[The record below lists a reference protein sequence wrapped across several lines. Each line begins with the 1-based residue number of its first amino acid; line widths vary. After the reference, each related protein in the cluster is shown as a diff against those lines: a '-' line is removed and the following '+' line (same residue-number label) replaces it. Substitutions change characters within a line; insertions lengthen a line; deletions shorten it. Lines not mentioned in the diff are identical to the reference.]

1 MSVAKKE
8 LRIKNLELESSRY
21 NGEKDSLFSTK
32 VFISGL
38 NFGVLGAFVNS
49 FLVVPFYGSFSLFFG
64 QVFVLICLVTRG
76 LNSAVIALAIS
87 GATIAFKLDNPFL
100 FVVLFA
106 EMFTVH
112 MLLKKGYFLLPS
124 SFIFWLSIGTPLT
137 LLFIAATSQFNADV
151 LTISGL
157 THTINGLLCSSVA
170 ALVYTFVPVNSKY
183 KRYHNAP
190 PKFSRV
196 IFSLCM
202 LTVTLPTLIIA
213 LVFTW
218 KTTNSK
224 EHEIS
229 ELLNNQAQ
237 LVSTAISGFL
247 SEQADTISFIALAL
261 SKNYETGYA
270 QSLLLDVT
278 RKERSFSSMLVSEP
292 NGRVIIAA
300 PLKYARQLQT
310 GAYYSLKGREYYQQ
324 VLKTQKSVVSEAL
337 SGKGFGSDPIL
348 AFISPVMRQ
357 QQLIG
362 LVQGAIQLDQTSVLS
377 WLSNDL
383 IDSALYVI
391 LDKQKRVVFASES
404 LELPILSNFDF
415 EPTQDR
421 IVESIPALSFRGQN
435 YIYQSSMIE
444 NEWEVFVLTKPSA
457 VTHVITDNFYI
468 LGASIL
474 LTLILFSLIAT
485 SLSKR
490 LTRPLTQLSKY
501 FSSNHQK
508 PIKIEEVN
516 VSRETV
522 KLTQQIMDSKKI
534 MLDFQHQ
541 LEHQVQEKTKQLQN
555 LNAQLYTLAQKDGL
569 TQILNRSGFDEL
581 ANASYRN
588 CIRNHI
594 KVSVALFDIDF
605 FKNINDTYGH
615 PVGDKCIKAVADMLT
630 QQCKRETDIIG
641 RYGGEEF
648 IVMLVGGQIEEHQ
661 ELIKMILTKI
671 EKMTIKADDA
681 SIKLTVSIGMSS
693 LKKNYNMPFQ
703 DIIKSADE
711 QLYKSK
717 RCGRNRLS
725 AYVQ

>member
-1 MSVAKKE
+1 MSAAKKE
-8 LRIKNLELESSRY
+8 LRIKNIELESTRCKS
-21 NGEKDSLFSTK
+21 EKDSLFSTR

-49 FLVVPFYGSFSLFFG
+49 FLVLPFYGSFSLFFG

-87 GATIAFKLDNPFL
+87 GATIALKLDNPFL
-100 FVVLFA
+100 FAVLLA

-137 LLFIAATSQFNADV
+137 LMFIAATSQFNADV

-157 THTINGLLCSSVA
+157 TQTINGLLCSSVA
-170 ALVYTFVPVNSKY
+170 ALVYTFIPVNSKY
-183 KRYHNAP
+183 RRYHQAP

-237 LVSTAISGFL
+237 LVSTAIDGFL
-247 SEQADTISFIALAL
+247 SEQSDTISFIALAL

-278 RKERSFSSMLVSEP
+278 RKERSFSSMLVAEP
-292 NGRVIIAA
+292 NGRVMIAA
-300 PLKYARQLQT
+300 PLKHARKLQM
-310 GAYYSLKGREYYQQ
+310 GAYHSLKGREYYQQ
-324 VLKTQKSVVSEAL
+324 VLHTQKSVVSEAL
-337 SGKGFGSDPIL
+337 SGKGFGNDPIL

-362 LVQGAIQLDQTSVLS
+362 FVQGAIQLDQTSVLS

-415 EPTQDR
+415 EPTKDR

-444 NEWEVFVLTKPSA
+444 NDWEVFVLTKPSA
-457 VTHVITDNFYI
+457 VTYVITDNFYI
-468 LGASIL
+468 LGTSIL

-648 IVMLVGGQIEEHQ
+648 IVMLAGGQVEEHQ

-693 LKKNYNMPFQ
+693 LKKNYNMPFK

>member
-1 MSVAKKE
+1 MSAAKKE
-8 LRIKNLELESSRY
+8 LRIKDFELESSRY
-21 NGEKDSLFSTK
+21 AGEKDSLFRTR
-32 VFISGL
+32 VLISGL

-49 FLVVPFYGSFSLFFG
+49 FLIIPFYGSFSLFFG
-64 QVFVLICLVTRG
+64 QIFVLICLVTRG
-76 LNSAVIALAIS
+76 LNAAVIALAIS

-100 FVVLFA
+100 FAVLLA

-124 SFIFWLSIGTPLT
+124 SFIFWLTIGTPLT

-157 THTINGLLCSSVA
+157 TQSINGLLCSSVA
-170 ALVYTFVPVNSKY
+170 ALIYTFIPTNSKY
-183 KRYHNAP
+183 RRYHTAP

-229 ELLNNQAQ
+229 ELLNNQAK
-237 LVSTAISGFL
+237 LVSTATNAFL

-270 QSLLLDVT
+270 QSLLLDLT
-278 RKERSFSSMLVSEP
+278 RKESSFSSMLVAEP
-292 NGRVIIAA
+292 DGRVIIAA
-300 PLKYARQLQT
+300 PLEHARKLQMGT
-310 GAYYSLKGREYYQQ
+310 YYSLKGREYYQQ
-324 VLKTQKSVVSEAL
+324 AVFTQQSVISEAL

-348 AFISPVMRQ
+348 AFISPIIRQ
-357 QQLIG
+357 KQTIG
-362 LVQGAIQLDQTSVLS
+362 MVQGAIQLDRTSVLS

-383 IDSALYVI
+383 IDNALYVI

-404 LELPILSNFDF
+404 LDLPILSNFDF

-435 YIYQSSMIE
+435 YIFQSSMIE
-444 NEWEVFVLTKPSA
+444 NDWEVFVLTKPNA

-468 LGASIL
+468 LGLSIL
-474 LTLILFSLIAT
+474 LTLILFSFIAT

-490 LTRPLTQLSKY
+490 LTKPLTQLSKY

-508 PIKIEEVN
+508 PIRIEEVN
-516 VSRETV
+516 VSSETV

-594 KVSVALFDIDF
+594 KVSIALLDIDF

-630 QQCKRETDIIG
+630 QQCKRETDVIG

>member
-1 MSVAKKE
+1 MSIAKKE
-8 LRIKNLELESSRY
+8 LRIKNLELESDRLKD
-21 NGEKDSLFSTK
+21 EKGSLFSTK

-64 QVFVLICLVTRG
+64 QIFVLVCLVTRG
-76 LNSAVIALAIS
+76 LNAAVIALAIS
-87 GATIAFKLDNPFL
+87 ATTITLKLDDPFL
-100 FVVLFA
+100 FVILLA

-112 MLLKKGYFLLPS
+112 MLMKKGYFLLPS
-124 SFIFWLSIGTPLT
+124 SFVFWLAIGTPLT
-137 LLFIAATSQFNADV
+137 LLFIAATSKFNIDV

-157 THTINGLLCSSVA
+157 THTINGLLCSSIA
-170 ALVYTFVPVNSKY
+170 ALVYTFIPTNSKY
-183 KRYHNAP
+183 RRYHFIP
-190 PKFSRV
+190 PRFSRV

-229 ELLNNQAQ
+229 EVLNNQAQ
-237 LVSTAISGFL
+237 LVSTALNAFI
-247 SEQADTISFIALAL
+247 SEQSDAVAFVALAL
-261 SKNYETGYA
+261 SKNFETGAA
-270 QSLLLDVT
+270 QSLLFDIT
-278 RKERSFSSMLVSEP
+278 QKESSFTSMLVSEP
-292 NGRVIIAA
+292 NGRVVIAA
-300 PLKYARQLQT
+300 PLVHARKLQKGEFHSLKDRNYYKEALQT
-310 GAYYSLKGREYYQQ
+310 KQG
-324 VLKTQKSVVSEAL
+324 VVSEAL

-348 AFISPVMRQ
+348 AFISPIIRQ
-357 QQLIG
+357 NEIIG
-362 LVQGAIQLDQTSVLS
+362 MVQGAIQLDRTSVLS

-383 IDSALYVI
+383 IDNALYVI
-391 LDKQKRVVFASES
+391 LDKQKRVVYASPS
-404 LELPILSNFDF
+404 LDLPILSNFDF
-415 EPTQDR
+415 KARKDR
-421 IVESIPALSFRGQN
+421 IVESIPALSFRAQDF
-435 YIYQSSMIE
+435 IYQSAITQ
-444 NEWEVFVLTKPSA
+444 NEWEVFVLTKPNA

-474 LTLILFSLIAT
+474 ITIILFSFIAT

-490 LTRPLTQLSKY
+490 LTRPLTQLSRY
-501 FSSNHQK
+501 FASKNQL
-508 PIKIEEVN
+508 PMRLEEVN
-516 VSRETV
+516 VSSETV
-522 KLTQQIMDSKKI
+522 KLTKQIMDSKKI

-541 LEHQVQEKTKQLQN
+541 LEQQVQEKTRQLKN
-555 LNAQLYTLAQKDGL
+555 LNTQLYTLAQKDGL
-569 TQILNRSGFDEL
+569 TQVLNRSGFDEL
-581 ANASYRN
+581 GLASYRN

-630 QQCKRETDIIG
+630 SECKRETDIIG

-693 LKKNYNMPFQ
+693 LKKNYNMPFK

-725 AYVQ
+725 SYVQ